1 MVLGQDFLHVIR
13 FFPYQTSVLHTHF
26 LVYHRRH
33 IIVATET
40 FVTQGTSVFMILS
53 ITCVYICTRL
63 NDYTY
68 NRLILIFTM
77 LRTLYLTITNKMS
90 WSVVGGVSKNKKV
103 ISGSFVSRTIAFDY
117 VEDVEVQGIGGYRF
131 QLGKR
136 LVDNGTI
143 DVRNQCNCGGQCVP
157 QGALNVTACRHG
169 APAFV
174 SYPHYLDA
182 DPYYTR
188 SVRGMKP
195 DPNHHRFFITLEPV
209 SDLQSMHYVGLLQLM
224 STWQQQFCSYY
235 SLYTYVEVKRSS
247 YSPGHEKQSGVSPV
261 L

>member
-1 MVLGQDFLHVIR
+1 
-13 FFPYQTSVLHTHF
+13 
-26 LVYHRRH
+26 
-33 IIVATET
+33 
-40 FVTQGTSVFMILS
+40 
-53 ITCVYICTRL
+53 
-63 NDYTY
+63 
-68 NRLILIFTM
+68 
-77 LRTLYLTITNKMS
+77 MS
-90 WSVVGGVSKNKKV
+90 WSVVGGVSKSKKA

-117 VEDVEVQGIGGYRF
+117 VEDVEVQGIRGYRF
-131 QLGKR
+131 ELGKR

-195 DPNHHRFFITLEPV
+195 DPNHHRFYITLEPV
-209 SDLQSMHYVGLLQLM
+209 SDLQLMHYVGLLQLTCT
-224 STWQQQFCSYY
+224 SHQQLCSYY
-235 SLYTYVEVKRSS
+235 AVYTYVNIK
-247 YSPGHEKQSGVSPV
+247 KTILQSWTW
-261 L
+261 